1 MKSKVSESDI
11 IVKRIKKRIGE
22 LNNQIVKIQNS
33 NDGRNKS
40 LSIYDAKYEQDI
52 LKRILRGEE
61 PVRTDG
67 DRELGSFY

>member
-1 MKSKVSESDI
+1 MKTKIEESE
-11 IVKRIKKRIGE
+11 V
-22 LNNQIVKIQNS
+22 IVKIQNS

-52 LKRILRGEE
+52 LKRMLNGKE

-67 DRELGSFY
+67 DRELGRFY